1 MGGTK
6 RGEKRNSENMRRKG
20 KEGAYEGGISTRE
33 CMKAARMADSVEK
46 KTIAE
51 LEDETKDKK
60 NLC

>member
-20 KEGAYEGGISTRE
+20 KEEAYGGGISTRE

-46 KTIAE
+46 KTVAE

>member
-20 KEGAYEGGISTRE
+20 KKGAYEGGISTRE